1 MGIGQSLLNIRETV
15 ISGGNR
21 VKNFIKKH
29 PFALVVPFGA
39 TGFVIGQALVS
50 SKKQNTDT
58 YNTGNNAI
66 ENNAVRIATFIKYG
80 HNLAQVVRADDGG
93 TIEIYTDNNGKIFG
107 SINKDKNGFIRNL
120 SVDNQETGGYYSI
133 NIGNKGSVES
143 VYNVD
148 KNNNKKSVYMPAQ
161 IKEFYANGGK
171 GVRF

>member
-21 VKNFIKKH
+21 VKNFVKKH

-39 TGFVIGQALVS
+39 TGFVIGQVLVS

-80 HNLAQVVRADDGG
+80 HNLAQVVKADDGG

-107 SINKDKNGFIRNL
+107 SINKDKNGYIRNL
-120 SVDNQETGGYYSI
+120 SVDNHKTGGYYSL
-133 NIGNKGSVES
+133 NIGNNGIIES
-143 VYNVD
+143 IYTVD
-148 KNNNKKSVYMPAQ
+148 KNKKSVCTPAQ